1 VVTDLREKYGFDV
14 EVIKRTDMSLRKRV
28 SMLRLPAVEVDGR
41 VISQGRDIE
50 LEELERE
57 ITSRAA

>member
-14 EVIKRTDMSLRKRV
+14 EVIKRTDMSLLEKL

-57 ITSRAA
+57 ITSRVS